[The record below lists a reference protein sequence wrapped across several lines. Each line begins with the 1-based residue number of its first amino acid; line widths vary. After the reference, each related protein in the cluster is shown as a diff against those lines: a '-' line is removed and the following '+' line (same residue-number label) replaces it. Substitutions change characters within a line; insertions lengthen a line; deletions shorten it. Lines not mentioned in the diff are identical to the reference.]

1 MTELLPLIFVSLIS
15 GLLAV
20 ALVAYGHRRSLLVN
34 PNERSS
40 HSEPTPTSGGIA
52 ILVAYVAFLCWR
64 YFAHAELN
72 GEIIM
77 LVGLGGLIG
86 LLGFIDDRSPVAP
99 HWRLLIHFVAA
110 MVLVTELG
118 FLPTINFFGWS
129 IENQALLT
137 GLYILGLV
145 WLINLF
151 NFMDGIDGIA
161 SIEAVS
167 VLFGVALLLWM
178 NNQQEYINY
187 LIVLAFSVGGFL
199 ILNWAPAKI
208 FMGDIGSGFL
218 GFMLGGFALTT
229 SASGA
234 INIWSWVILLGVFI
248 ADSTVTL
255 IRRALRQEKIHQPH
269 RSHGYQILSRRWCSH
284 AKVSMVVLVVNV
296 TWLLPL
302 AGLST
307 HWPTLGFSLAVL
319 AYLPLIYII
328 VKLGAGTTND

>member
-1 MTELLPLIFVSLIS
+1 MTEFLPLIFVPLIS

-20 ALVAYGHRRSLLVN
+20 ALVTYGHRRSLLVN

-72 GEIIM
+72 SEIIM
-77 LVGLGGLIG
+77 LASLGGLIG
-86 LLGFIDDRSPVAP
+86 LLGLIDDQSPVAP

-118 FLPTINFFGWS
+118 LLPTIDYIGWS
-129 IENQALLT
+129 IENQAILT

-167 VLFGVALLLWM
+167 VLFGIALLLWI
-178 NNQQEYINY
+178 NNQTEYIHY
-187 LIVLAFSVGGFL
+187 LIVLAFSVAGFL
-199 ILNWAPAKI
+199 VLNWAPAKI

-248 ADSTVTL
+248 TDSTVTL
-255 IRRALRQEKIHQPH
+255 VRRALRREKIHQPH
-269 RSHGYQILSRRWCSH
+269 RSHGYQILARRWCSH
-284 AKVSMVVLVVNV
+284 ARVSVAVLLVNV
-296 TWLLPL
+296 IWLLPL
-302 AGLST
+302 AGLSAY
-307 HWPTLGFSLAVL
+307 WPTFGFILAIL
-319 AYLPLIYII
+319 AYLPLLFVII
-328 VKLGAGTTND
+328 KLGAGTTND

>member
-1 MTELLPLIFVSLIS
+1 MTELLPLIVVTLIS
-15 GLLAV
+15 WLLAI
-20 ALVAYGHRRSLLVN
+20 ALVAYGHRRSFLVS

-64 YFAHAELN
+64 YFAQAELN
-72 GEIIM
+72 SEIIW
-77 LVGLGGLIG
+77 LAGLGGLIG
-86 LLGFIDDRSPVAP
+86 LLGLIDDRSPVAP

-110 MVLVTELG
+110 MVLVTKLG
-118 FLPTINFFGWS
+118 FLPTINFFGWL
-129 IENQALLT
+129 IENQVLLT
-137 GLYILGLV
+137 GFYILGLV

-167 VLFGVALLLWM
+167 VLCGVALLLWM

-218 GFMLGGFALTT
+218 GFMLGGFALST
-229 SASGA
+229 SAFGA

-248 ADSTVTL
+248 ADATVTL
-255 IRRALRQEKIHQPH
+255 IRRALRREKIHQPH

-284 AKVSMVVLVVNV
+284 ARVSMVVLVVNV
-296 TWLLPL
+296 IWLLPL

-307 HWPTLGFSLAVL
+307 YWPTLGFSLAVL
-319 AYLPLIYII
+319 AYLPLIFII